1 MLQGFCFSELSFSLN
16 DFSSLVTGKK
26 KKFNN
31 LWSHKEEEGR
41 IQMLTL
47 T

>member
-26 KKFNN
+26 NNNSIIFGLIKKKKVGF
-31 LWSHKEEEGR
+31 KC
-41 IQMLTL
+41 
-47 T
+47 